1 MENELNIN
9 GVHETQTSE
18 EKIEQ
23 LMELSN
29 NLKGINDCYSA
40 PNIFAYFSRNR
51 FLIVSLV
58 YDYLGED
65 YSNILGYEDFLLTA
79 GISEEEFKYPT
90 EGVLKKV
97 KTNIEN
103 KSTLTH

>member
-9 GVHETQTSE
+9 GVHETKTSE

-29 NLKGINDCYSA
+29 NSKGIKDCYSA

-65 YSNILGYEDFLLTA
+65 YSNIFSYEDFLSTA

-90 EGVLKKV
+90 EGVLNKV